1 MSTAIAP
8 QPTFVPQAGVSLPAI
23 ECGED
28 IILDDFKSHKVVST
42 AGQNLQGGLY
52 KWATVGPNGV
62 SASIPA
68 DLSGMIGWESVSSRI
83 RLRSRALFRS
93 GTTQQLCGPFYLQAA
108 HDTCFDMTNINALSF
123 DVVGPP
129 NASFSVR
136 FFQKDD
142 NCVRDTHFTPPGEA
156 PPSFSQL
163 ESDSQVQ
170 IGDSPKIVVPLWGG
184 SLIAPPDNNT
194 FNWTRTGVTL
204 FSSFTMPGTYTLSNI
219 RLLRSC
225 RGNGPTGTNRSIS
238 DSSEILAPPPAKSS
252 SSAAGTA
259 PTSAPSSQPGSLAA
273 TTGSASSGG
282 VQVGAIVAAIA
293 AAVFVVLLVAVAL
306 WFLRRRRRSKLA
318 LDDGDAYTQFPPA
331 YSLYQDSA
339 PVPVSF
345 VPESAPSSVG
355 LPTCA
360 VESSAGSVLSEP
372 QSPASVAGKGYA
384 TAITGLASASAVAGM
399 GPEQW
404 WAARV
409 THVAG
414 PGEISCSEGDSI
426 WILGHPAANGLVQV
440 MNTTSARTGLV
451 PTSILMRQKS

>member
-8 QPTFVPQAGVSLPAI
+8 QPSIVPQAGVSLPAI

-28 IILDDFKSHKVVST
+28 IILDDFKSQKVVST

-62 SASIPA
+62 STSIPA
-68 DLSGMIGWESVSSRI
+68 DLSGMFGWES
-83 RLRSRALFRS
+83 
-93 GTTQQLCGPFYLQAA
+93 AA

-123 DVVGPP
+123 NVVGPP

-136 FFQKDD
+136 FFQKDE
-142 NCVRDTHFTPPGEA
+142 NCVMDTHFTPPEEK

-163 ESDSQVQ
+163 ESDSVVQ
-170 IGDSPKIVVPLWGG
+170 IGDNPKIVVPLWGG
-184 SLIAPPDNNT
+184 SLIAPPDNK

-225 RGNGPTGTNRSIS
+225 RGNGPTGTNHSIS
-238 DSSEILAPPPAKSS
+238 DSSEILAPPPSKSS

-282 VQVGAIVAAIA
+282 VQVGAIVGGIA
-293 AAVFVVLLVAVAL
+293 AAVLVLLLAAVAL
-306 WFLRRRRRSKLA
+306 WFLRRRRSSKLA

-331 YSLYQDSA
+331 YSMYQDSA

-355 LPTCA
+355 VPTSA
-360 VESSAGSVLSEP
+360 VESSAGSVWSEP
-372 QSPASVAGKGYA
+372 QSPTSVAGQGYA

-404 WAARV
+404 WTARA

-451 PTSILMRQKS
+451 PTSILMRSKS

>member
-8 QPTFVPQAGVSLPAI
+8 QPSFIPQAGVSLPAI

-42 AGQNLQGGLY
+42 GGQNLEGGLY

-68 DLSGMIGWESVSSRI
+68 DLSGMIGWES
-83 RLRSRALFRS
+83 
-93 GTTQQLCGPFYLQAA
+93 AA
-108 HDTCFDMTNINALSF
+108 HDTCFDMTNVNALSF
-123 DVVGPP
+123 NVVGPQ

-142 NCVRDTHFTPPGEA
+142 NCVRDTHFTPPEMT

-163 ESDSQVQ
+163 ESDSQVR
-170 IGDSPKIVVPLWGG
+170 IGDNPKIVVPLWGG

-225 RGNGPTGTNRSIS
+225 RGNGPTGTNHSIS
-238 DSSEILAPPPAKSS
+238 DSSEILAHPPAKSS
-252 SSAAGTA
+252 SSATGTA
-259 PTSAPSSQPGSLAA
+259 PTSAPNSQPGSLAA

-282 VQVGAIVAAIA
+282 VQVGAIVGAVA
-293 AAVFVVLLVAVAL
+293 AAVLVLLLAAVAL
-306 WFLRRRRRSKLA
+306 WFLRRRRHSKLA
-318 LDDGDAYTQFPPA
+318 LDDGDAYTQSPPS

-339 PVPVSF
+339 PVPMSF
-345 VPESAPSSVG
+345 VPESAPNSVG
-355 LPTCA
+355 VPTSA
-360 VESSAGSVLSEP
+360 VGSSAGSVRSEP
-372 QSPASVAGKGYA
+372 QSPTSVAGQGY
-384 TAITGLASASAVAGM
+384 ASAVAGM
-399 GPEQW
+399 GPGQL
-404 WAARV
+404 WAARA

-440 MNTTSARTGLV
+440 MNTTRARTGLV
-451 PTSILMRQKS
+451 PTSILIRPKS